1 MDMKEQISQ
10 KKYISLYIDRSIIT
24 SLKMYS
30 AKRGIMRYSMVA
42 EWVISQAYKEIADS
56 EKYSDLKKE
65 YKKELTGF
73 INLKKGRPS
82 DNTGLLKD
90 KLTLYLS
97 SSVTKYVY
105 RTSRKFQLS
114 VSGASEL
121 LIRIGLSN
129 QKV

>member
-1 MDMKEQISQ
+1 MKEQKSQ
-10 KKYISLYIDRSIIT
+10 KKYISLNIDRSIIA

-30 AKRGIMRYSMVA
+30 AKRGIMSYSTVA
-42 EWVISQAYKEIADS
+42 EWVISQAYKEIADI
-56 EKYSDLKKE
+56 EKYSELKEK
-65 YKKELTGF
+65 YKKEFTGF
-73 INLKKGRPS
+73 VNLKKGRPS
-82 DNTGLLKD
+82 DNSGLLKD

-97 SSVTKYVY
+97 SSVIKYVY

-129 QKV
+129 QKL